1 LLIDL
6 KCSVLSVV
14 AAFEVFCWGTWKA
27 VEYLRIENGTMTM
40 RLLENGQVLDDIKP
54 FQRLRLRSRK
64 ATLVDCTSFLRPGI
78 DVCVLY
84 QRDEETPEPVHSLS
98 SM

>member
-1 LLIDL
+1 
-6 KCSVLSVV
+6 VV
-14 AAFEVFCWGTWKA
+14 AFEVFCWGTWKA

-54 FQRLRLRSRK
+54 FQRLRIRSRK
-64 ATLVDCTSFLRPGI
+64 ATLIDCTSFLRPGI

-98 SM
+98 SI